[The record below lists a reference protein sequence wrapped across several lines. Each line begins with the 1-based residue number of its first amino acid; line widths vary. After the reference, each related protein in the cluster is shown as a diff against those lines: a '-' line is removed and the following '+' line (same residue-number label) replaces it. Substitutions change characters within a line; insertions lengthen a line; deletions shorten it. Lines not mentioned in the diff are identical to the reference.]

1 MPTWEFPDEAGPGRS
16 ACLNLYRR
24 LASGV
29 SIVTAR
35 GENGLTGMTASSVTS
50 VSLGPPMLLVSLTH
64 QSRTLAAIRARRAF
78 AVHLLRSDQQ
88 DLAGQFA
95 SAGDPVDTDKPDYR
109 TVLGV
114 PVLLD
119 VLAWSVCLLAAEH
132 VYGDHTLVIGTVAA
146 AQVGIGRP
154 LLWHDRAYAELAS

>member
-1 MPTWEFPDEAGPGRS
+1 MSSREFPDEAGPGRS

-29 SIVTAR
+29 SVVTAL
-35 GENGLTGMTASSVTS
+35 GEDGLTGMTASSVTS
-50 VSLGPPMLLVSLTH
+50 VSLGPPLLLVSLTH
-64 QSRTLAAIRARRAF
+64 RSRTLAAIRSRRAF

-88 DLAGQFA
+88 ELAGHFA
-95 SAGDPVDTDKPDYR
+95 GSGNPDETER
-109 TVLGV
+109 PRHRAVLGV
-114 PVLLD
+114 PVLPD
-119 VLAWSVCLLAAEH
+119 VLAWSVCLLEAEH
-132 VYGDHTLVIGTVAA
+132 VYGDHTLVIGAVAA

>member
-1 MPTWEFPDEAGPGRS
+1 MPSREFPDEAGPGRA

-24 LASGV
+24 LTSGV
-29 SIVTAR
+29 SLVTAL

-50 VSLGPPMLLVSLTH
+50 VSLGPPLLLVSLTH
-64 QSRTLAAIRARRAF
+64 QSRTLAAIRSRRAF

-88 DLAGQFA
+88 ELAGHFA
-95 SAGDPVDTDKPDYR
+95 VTRDPAGNERPRHR

-114 PVLLD
+114 PVLPD
-119 VLAWSVCLLAAEH
+119 VLAWSVCLLEAEH
-132 VYGDHTLVIGTVAA
+132 AYGDHTLVIGAVVA